1 MPKKL
6 STQHSN
12 NTSINVNNSSDIS
25 TSNSMNSTANSN
37 SKDAAGNEARGK
49 KSKNTPYYSWW

>member
-6 STQHSN
+6 STRNSN

-25 TSNSMNSTANSN
+25 TSNSMNSANHSD
-37 SKDAAGNEARGK
+37 SKDAAGTETRGK
-49 KSKNTPYYSWW
+49 KSKNSPYYSWW

>member
-6 STQHSN
+6 STRNSN

-25 TSNSMNSTANSN
+25 TSNSMNSAANSN
-37 SKDAAGNEARGK
+37 PRDTAGTEAKGK
-49 KSKNTPYYSWW
+49 KSRSNPYYSWW

>member
-6 STQHSN
+6 STRNSN

-25 TSNSMNSTANSN
+25 TSNSMNSANNSN
-37 SKDAAGNEARGK
+37 SKDAAGTETRGK
-49 KSKNTPYYSWW
+49 KRNNPYYSWW